1 MFDDDM
7 CRFWAQVDRSLL
19 PLLDETWAY
28 GHDMRMFG
36 YSVQDYLTSLGISLT
51 SSSILPWLNIFYKAW
66 VYLLCELVTD
76 RFQFAALYNLY
87 NLQEFQVWLLLN
99 NVDTRESKDP
109 IGSINNCKYFIIW
122 KTPNVHFFILWWY
135 FYIIFLDIELNH
147 LIIKYIQTS

>member
-1 MFDDDM
+1 MM
-7 CRFWAQVDRSLL
+7 TCAGSGPRWTGPCCRCWTRTGHTATTWGCSATVSRTTSPAWA
-19 PLLDETWAY
+19 
-28 GHDMRMFG
+28 
-36 YSVQDYLTSLGISLT
+36 SVT

-66 VYLLCELVTD
+66 VYLLCELVLD